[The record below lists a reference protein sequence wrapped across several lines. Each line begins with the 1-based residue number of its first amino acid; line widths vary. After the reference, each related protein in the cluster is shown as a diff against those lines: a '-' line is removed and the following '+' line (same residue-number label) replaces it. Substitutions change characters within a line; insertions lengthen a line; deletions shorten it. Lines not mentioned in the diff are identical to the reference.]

1 MDNVKATVFVV
12 DDDEAICKSLAM
24 LIEGVGL
31 KVQTY
36 YNAEDFLDA
45 YDPTLPGCLVVDV
58 RMPGMNGLELQ
69 AELKERRT
77 YVPTIVMTGHADV
90 PMAVQAVKSGAMNF
104 IEKPFGDKA
113 LLNDIRKAIALDAK
127 IRRVQMQ

>member
-24 LIEGVGL
+24 LIEGAGL
-31 KVQTY
+31 
-36 YNAEDFLDA
+36 NAQAYSSAQDFLDD
-45 YDPTLPGCLVVDV
+45 YDPAIPGCLLLDV

-69 AELKERRT
+69 AELAKRRIHI
-77 YVPTIVMTGHADV
+77 PTIVITGHADV
-90 PMAVQAVKSGAMNF
+90 PMAVQTVKSGAMSF

-113 LLNDIRKAIALDAK
+113 LLDDIRKAIALDAK
-127 IRRVQMQ
+127 SRRVQMQ

>member
-45 YDPTLPGCLVVDV
+45 YDPALPGCLVVDV

-77 YVPTIVMTGHADV
+77 YVPTIVITGHADV